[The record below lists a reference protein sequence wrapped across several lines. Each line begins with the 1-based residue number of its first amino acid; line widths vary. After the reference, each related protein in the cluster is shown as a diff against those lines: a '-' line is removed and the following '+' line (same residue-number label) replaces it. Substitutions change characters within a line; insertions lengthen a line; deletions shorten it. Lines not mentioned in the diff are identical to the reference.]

1 MLSRLAVTTHSAPAT
16 QACETKARIDNPEG
30 DRGTLGRRQLRSR
43 IRIAGAGRG
52 VASSPWRPWSTSPA
66 PSSGSGSPVIVAG
79 SLVTV
84 WISFAAYRTS
94 GSAAAYEAGRR
105 SFGRALLASLEVF
118 VAADL
123 IRTVSVDL
131 TLEGVGALGLLVVI
145 RTILSFSID
154 IEISGALPCGPA
166 PPKQQRQTAEPGPVA
181 ERSWFSGFE
190 ARRLATSEA
199 LGTRARLRSSSLSS
213 LAGRRTG
220 PKTAVFGP
228 VGAEIVGNWA
238 KPAPPM

>member
-1 MLSRLAVTTHSAPAT
+1 MASDCARQRESRALESRDHDLLHARYTDG
-16 QACETKARIDNPEG
+16 ETKARIDSLEVL
-30 DRGTLGRRQLRSR
+30 DSTLGRRPVRSC
-43 IRIAGAGRG
+43 IRIADDGRCSVGAVEAMEHIARAFEWIGI
-52 VASSPWRPWSTSPA
+52 S
-66 PSSGSGSPVIVAG
+66 VIVAG

-154 IEISGALPCGPA
+154 IEISGALPWRSGA
-166 PPKQQRQTAEPGPVA
+166 TETAA
-181 ERSWFSGFE
+181 
-190 ARRLATSEA
+190 SE
-199 LGTRARLRSSSLSS
+199 G
-213 LAGRRTG
+213 RTG
-220 PKTAVFGP
+220 GR
-228 VGAEIVGNWA
+228 
-238 KPAPPM
+238 